1 MGVSG
6 NFAEPPEIN
15 NEIYIILIMKSKF
28 PLLIFALL
36 SILSCSQNSK
46 PNSKQIEGVYD
57 FERGALIINA
67 DNTCFIL
74 AENTCIKGIVEIQ
87 DTIVKI
93 KSYIPEVPF
102 VLYGRKNSNYK
113 KIMFQNFEN
122 ADALVNYDANNN
134 EMQYMRPL
142 LNKDASCV
150 DYQIEEH
157 IENISNKFY
166 FAIKGQKEVYEFE
179 NEEDYTDFIVQYI
192 VPQNEKFEVVLEWN
206 KKTNNLTFD
215 GKMLEK
221 NANTIQKI
229 EIENIIAMYNRA
241 YPETEYYYCNL
252 AYNFFEEKG
261 IDVHSGQYKK
271 EENDGEYFYID
282 KYNEPP
288 ITHDDMNDTID
299 YREIDKEAEY
309 RSTYQIK
316 EYKKIA
322 PTILKDKKYSI
333 NPNSIFGFSCDKEV
347 I

>member
-1 MGVSG
+1 MK
-6 NFAEPPEIN
+6 
-15 NEIYIILIMKSKF
+15 YTIIMITKF
-28 PLLIFALL
+28 SLLLFALL
-36 SILSCSQNSK
+36 AILSCSQNTKS
-46 PNSKQIEGVYD
+46 NSKQIEGVYD

-102 VLYGRKNSNYK
+102 VLYGRKNNNYYEAREGEITDEN
-113 KIMFQNFEN
+113 KIVYQNFEDAN
-122 ADALVNYDANNN
+122 ALVNHDTKNNSLQT
-134 EMQYMRPL
+134 MTPL

-150 DYQIEEH
+150 DFQIEEG
-157 IENISNKFY
+157 IKKRSEKFY

-179 NEEDYTDFIVQYI
+179 NDEDYTEFIVQYI
-192 VPQNEKFEVVLEWN
+192 VPENEKFEVILKWN
-206 KKTNNLTFD
+206 KKTNNLTFN
-215 GKMLEK
+215 GKVLEK
-221 NANTIQKI
+221 NVKTIQKK
-229 EIENIIAMYNRA
+229 EMENIVAMYNRA

-271 EENDGEYFYID
+271 VENDGEYFYID

-322 PTILKDKKYSI
+322 PTILKDKKYNI
-333 NPNSIFGFSCDKEV
+333 NPNSIFSFSCDKEV
-347 I
+347 IGN